1 MTQIENIKIKN
12 FNKTKP
18 SKKIKSL
25 LNKLILE
32 DNHIIKSLKNTY
44 KDSWNIK
51 KIQKYRNL
59 TNITLVGMGGSI
71 MGSKSIYSFL
81 RNKIKKNFF
90 FLDNFENTKIK
101 EIKKKSKLNLIISKS
116 GNTLETIVNSN
127 VIVNKKVKNIFIIE
141 NNKSYLRSLATK
153 LKSEVIDHNNFIGGR
168 YSVLSEVGMLPAIL
182 MGLKVEKFRKFNQ
195 LIKNNFFLNSIVNSV
210 SNTINLTKKNKSNSV
225 ILNYDENSSDLF
237 YWYQQLIAES
247 LGKKNKGI
255 FPVVSKMPQ
264 DNHSLMQ
271 FYLDGA
277 KNNFYTFYFTKE
289 IFSQKINNQG
299 LLESRIYL
307 KNKNLQNVLYEQFL
321 ATQNVFKKKN
331 IPFRS
336 FVIEKRNESTLG
348 TLFTYFILETIL
360 LGKALKINPYNQ
372 PSVELIKKETKK
384 RLIKN

>member
-210 SNTINLTKKNKSNSV
+210 SNTINLTRKNKSNSV

-336 FVIEKRNESTLG
+336 FVVEKRDESTLG